1 MSEITET
8 VKDYFTSTNFKRDE
22 LMDKL
27 SEFLTVER
35 GGIKLYEAALKLVHN
50 REVKEKFHEFHQQ
63 TIRHEEILTTI
74 IEKLGGKASHKS
86 AGAKIAEAKAN
97 ALLKTMTE
105 GKGMSREEAE
115 LNAIE
120 NIVIAETKDH
130 ADWELLGHIAHRSED
145 SRLADLLKPAVAEVE
160 KQEDEHL
167 NWTKTKMG
175 EMALEGLQKN
185 GKQAHNGKH

>member
-1 MSEITET
+1 
-8 VKDYFTSTNFKRDE
+8 
-22 LMDKL
+22 MDKL

-35 GGIKLYEAALKLVHN
+35 GGIKLYEAALKHVHS

-63 TIRHEEILTTI
+63 TIRHEEILTNI
-74 IEKLGGKASHKS
+74 IEKLGGKASYKS
-86 AGAKIAEAKAN
+86 AGAKVAEAKAN
-97 ALLKTMTE
+97 ALLKTMTDS
-105 GKGMSREEAE
+105 KGLSRDEAE

-167 NWTKTKMG
+167 NWTKEKMG

-185 GKQAHNGKH
+185 GKSHNGRN